1 MKKVAKASRK
11 VKYHTVIIELDS
23 TLPRRDTKKAHLYIR
38 TSLSSAEDRLRQL
51 QQGQGDGFAKGH
63 YLSVFAKAP
72 YSKPAKDPKVAK
84 RRLDETI
91 EKYARLGHMVNNNKS
106 EWHVY
111 VIDLKQ
117 DHLKVKPKSGHV
129 YVGSTSKTVNE
140 RVLQHKNGAET
151 SKGHRLN
158 SQYVTDHFDGMN
170 KSLSPSEKFFTSKSA
185 EEKEERLAEEL
196 CRKGYLVRAGQ
207 YTPNPKTC
215 ISKRKTKIQ

>member
-23 TLPRRDTKKAHLYIR
+23 TLPRRDTKKAHLYIG
-38 TSLSSAEDRLRQL
+38 TSLSSAEDRLGQL
-51 QQGQGDGFAKGH
+51 QRDAKSGFAKGH

-72 YSKPAKDPKVAK
+72 YSKPAKDQKVAK

-117 DHLKVKPKSGHV
+117 DHLKVQPKSGHV
-129 YVGSTSKTVNE
+129 YVGSTSKTIYE
-140 RVLQHKNGAET
+140 RVKEHQKGAKT

-170 KSLSPSEKFFTSKSA
+170 KSLSPNEKFFTSKSA

-207 YTPNPKTC
+207 YTPNQQTC
-215 ISKRKTKIQ
+215 ISKRKTKK